1 MKITKQGQESPNLCN
16 IPYYNYKEEE
26 EEEKED
32 SKSVHCCF
40 SGPNSSVLIKFS
52 IFLII

>member
-26 EEEKED
+26 EEEEEGPPPPLVMCQE
-32 SKSVHCCF
+32 KSANLV
-40 SGPNSSVLIKFS
+40 
-52 IFLII
+52 